1 VSAAWREIFVQA
13 RRASVADFERALQA
27 ADKGDD
33 GPFIAHMVG
42 RMERRFGLG
51 YASACWLLVILLA
64 VVLSG
69 CGPSEQS
76 ARLIEAC
83 VQAGGTPRVETDFGE
98 FRECIGPRPPC
109 PCPCPERFRPGFYL
123 PPEAAEE
130 AP

>member
-1 VSAAWREIFVQA
+1 VSAAWREIFIQA

-69 CGPSEQS
+69 CGGPSEGTVKLVES
-76 ARLIEAC
+76 CI
-83 VQAGGTPRVETDFGE
+83 QAGGEPIMQGSGDTLFRGCRMPPR
-98 FRECIGPRPPC
+98 
-109 PCPCPERFRPGFYL
+109 PCPCPERFRPGFHL

-130 AP
+130 TP